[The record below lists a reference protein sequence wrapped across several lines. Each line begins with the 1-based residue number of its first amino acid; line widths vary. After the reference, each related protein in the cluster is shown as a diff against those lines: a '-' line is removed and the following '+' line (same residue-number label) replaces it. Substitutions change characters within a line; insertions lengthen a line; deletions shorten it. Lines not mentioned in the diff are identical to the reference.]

1 MKINKDKQY
10 IDKESLALFRLIF
23 WNKCK
28 ELGIT
33 LEDLADRTGIH
44 YNQIYRIVRGT
55 KNTSLS
61 NVIAVIRAA
70 EFQPS
75 EIFTFEISI
84 PDYPPLR
91 CKNVDIDGKK
101 IKKTPGAKFFITTYL
116 ENGHFDSKGLTP
128 SEITK
133 HVNEDLG
140 KEFEE
145 QDFSSAFSKIFNGL
159 QENNPFKRVA
169 EGSTF
174 RYYPLSE
181 EEKNKLLTEKRKMR
195 RKKSDMDI

>member
-1 MKINKDKQY
+1 MEINKDKQF
-10 IDKESLALFRLIF
+10 IDKESLALFRSIF
-23 WNKCK
+23 WKKCK
-28 ELGIT
+28 DLGIT

-70 EFQPS
+70 GFQPS

-91 CKNVDIDGKK
+91 RENVDISGKR

-116 ENGHFDSKGLTP
+116 ENGHFDVVGLTP
-128 SEITK
+128 AEITK
-133 HVNEDLG
+133 HVNEDLD

-145 QDFSSAFSKIFNGL
+145 QDFSSAFSKIFNGRREKN
-159 QENNPFKRVA
+159 QFKRIA
-169 EGSTF
+169 EGSTY
-174 RYYPLSE
+174 RYFPLSD
-181 EEKNKLLTEKRKMR
+181 EEKNAVTTEKRKMK
-195 RKKSDMDI
+195 RKS